1 MKRLA
6 LKFGGTS
13 VGTIEKIKKVANIV
27 KKRHDEGNEIIVVVS
42 AMSGVTD
49 DLEEKS
55 KLISKNFDTKE
66 LDVLLSSGE
75 QVSSSL
81 LSGALIDIGLKARSW
96 MGWQVP
102 ILTDANYTSSQIM
115 KIKTDEV
122 LNFISDSDRGIA
134 VIAGFQGISINNR
147 ITTLGRGGSDLS
159 AVAIAKFFKTDF
171 CEIYTDVQGVLTT
184 DPSINK
190 NAKKIDKIS
199 YEEMLEMASLGAK
212 VMQPNAV
219 QASMIDNIPIHVRS
233 AFLEKNGTKII
244 SESEIDDKKVVTG
257 IAYSKNNAKVSVV
270 GVVDKPGVAADIF
283 EPIGKNNINID
294 MVIQNTSLDGKKA
307 NVTFT
312 IKRED
317 LEKTLSLLEKNK
329 KKLNYNQIIQDD
341 KLAKVSIIGAGMI
354 ANPGVTH
361 KMFRSLADEK
371 INILA
376 ISTSEIKI
384 SVLIREELTQKA
396 VKILHKTFDL
406 N

>member
-1 MKRLA
+1 MKKLV

-13 VGTIEKIKKVANIV
+13 VGTIEKIKKVANII
-27 KKRHDEGNEIIVVVS
+27 KKRLNEGNQIIVVVS

-49 DLEEKS
+49 ELKAKS
-55 KLISKNFDTKE
+55 DLISKNFDNKE

-75 QVSSSL
+75 QASSSL
-81 LSGALIDIGLKARSW
+81 LSGALIDLGINSRSW
-96 MGWQVP
+96 LGWQIP
-102 ILTDANYTSSQIM
+102 IVTNDNHTSSQII
-115 KIKTDEV
+115 KIKTDEI
-122 LNFISDSDRGIA
+122 LNFISKKGVA
-134 VIAGFQGISINNR
+134 VIAGFQGISQTIR

-159 AVAIAKFFKTDF
+159 AVAIAKFFKTDA
-171 CEIYTDVQGVLTT
+171 CEIYTDVEGVLTT

-190 NAKKIDKIS
+190 KAKIIDKIS

-219 QASMIDNIPIHVRS
+219 QSSMINNIPIHVKS
-233 AFLEKNGTKII
+233 TFSEKSGTKII
-244 SESEIDDKKVVTG
+244 SDNEIDNKKIITG
-257 IAYSKNNAKVSVV
+257 IAYSKGNAKVSIV
-270 GVVDKPGVAADIF
+270 GVVDKPGVAADVF

-294 MVIQNTSLDGKKA
+294 MVIQNTSLDGKNA
-307 NVTFT
+307 NITFT
-312 IKRED
+312 IKQED
-317 LEKTLSLLEKNK
+317 LNKTLSIIEKNK
-329 KKLNYNQIIQDD
+329 EKLNYNKITHDD

-354 ANPGVTH
+354 SESGVTH
-361 KMFRSLADEK
+361 KMFRSLANEK

-396 VKILHKTFDL
+396 VKTLHETFGL

>member
-13 VGTIEKIKKVANIV
+13 VGTVQKIKKVANTI
-27 KKRHDEGNEIIVVVS
+27 KKRFSDGNEIIVIVS
-42 AMSGVTD
+42 AMSGATNE
-49 DLEEKS
+49 LKEKS
-55 KLISKNFDTKE
+55 KLISKNFDDKE

-81 LSGALIDIGLKARSW
+81 LSAAIIDLGLKARSW

-102 ILTDANYTSSQIM
+102 IITNNNYTASQVI
-115 KIKTDEV
+115 KIKTEEV
-122 LNFISDSDRGIA
+122 ANFISDGGIPI
-134 VIAGFQGISINNR
+134 IAGFQGVSIENR
-147 ITTLGRGGSDLS
+147 ISTLGRGGSDLS
-159 AVAIAKFFKTDF
+159 AVAVAKFFQSDS
-171 CEIYTDVQGVLTT
+171 CEIYTDVEGVLTT
-184 DPSINK
+184 DPFINNK
-190 NAKKIDKIS
+190 AKKIDKIS

-219 QASMIDNIPIHVRS
+219 LVAMIDNIPIHVRS
-233 AFLEKNGTKII
+233 YFSDKPGTKII
-244 SESEIDDKKVVTG
+244 PESDIDYKKVVTG
-257 IAYSKNNAKVSVV
+257 IAYSKSNAKVSIV

-283 EPIGKNNINID
+283 EPIGKNNINVD

-307 NVTFT
+307 NITFT
-312 IKRED
+312 IKKED
-317 LEKTLSLLEKNK
+317 LSKTLSLIEKSK
-329 KKLNYNQIIQDD
+329 KKLNYNKIIHDD

-354 ANPGVTH
+354 ANAGVTY

-384 SVLIREELTQKA
+384 SVLIKEDLTQKA
-396 VKILHKTFDL
+396 VKVLHKTFKL

>member
-1 MKRLA
+1 MKKLV

-13 VGTIEKIKKVANIV
+13 VGTIEKIKKVANII
-27 KKRHDEGNEIIVVVS
+27 KKRFSKGNEVIVVVS

-49 DLEEKS
+49 ELKAKS
-55 KLISKNFDTKE
+55 DSISKNFDNKE

-75 QVSSSL
+75 QVSCSL
-81 LSGALIDIGLKARSW
+81 LSGALIDLGVKARSW
-96 MGWQVP
+96 LGWQIP
-102 ILTDANYTSSQIM
+102 IVTNDNYTSSQIM
-115 KIKTDEV
+115 KIKTDEI
-122 LNFISDSDRGIA
+122 LNFISKKGVA
-134 VIAGFQGISINNR
+134 VIAGFQGISKESR

-159 AVAIAKFFKTDF
+159 AVAIAKFFQTDS
-171 CEIYTDVQGVLTT
+171 CEIYTDVDGVLTT
-184 DPSINK
+184 DPSINEK
-190 NAKKIDKIS
+190 AKKIDKIS

-219 QASMIDNIPIHVRS
+219 QSSMIDNILIHVRS
-233 AFLEKNGTKII
+233 AFSEKSGTQII
-244 SESEIDDKKVVTG
+244 PESEIDYKKAVTG
-257 IAYSKNNAKVSVV
+257 IAYSKSNAKVSIV

-283 EPIGKNNINID
+283 EPIGKSNINID

-307 NVTFT
+307 NITFT

-317 LEKTLSLLEKNK
+317 LKKTLSLIEKNK
-329 KKLNYNQIIQDD
+329 RKLNYNKITHDD

-384 SVLIREELTQKA
+384 SVLIRENLIQKPVKALHETFEL
-396 VKILHKTFDL
+396 